1 MLWLIIVL
9 LIIALAVFITLYFI
23 SSREIKGINDQLEL
37 INNSQ
42 TNSKILLSFSN
53 RKLERLAQKINM
65 NLEEKQKTEIEYKRM
80 DKELRQAIANMS
92 HDFRTP
98 LTSIMGYLQLIE
110 DGKTPEE
117 EKKQYIDI
125 VKKRGLALQV
135 LIESFYDMS
144 RLEAREYKFD
154 LKPVNLYSIMCD
166 LIASFY
172 NDFKNKEIEP
182 TLDISE
188 SVLMVIADE
197 GGVRRIFS
205 NLMQNML
212 RYGEKYVLISLKQQN
227 DRVVSVF
234 QNDAPTLSQEDIPHL
249 FERFF
254 TGDRTRSGKSTGLGL
269 AITKQLVDQMGH
281 SITAE
286 LIEGR
291 FSIIIEWKA

>member
-1 MLWLIIVL
+1 MLWLIIIL
-9 LIIALAVFITLYFI
+9 LIIALVVFITLYFI

-53 RKLERLAQKINM
+53 RKLERLAQKINI

-98 LTSIMGYLQLIE
+98 LTSIIGYLQLIE

-125 VKKRGLALQV
+125 VKKRGSALQL

-144 RLEAREYKFD
+144 RLEAKEYKFD

-172 NDFKNKEIEP
+172 NDFKGKGIEP

-197 GGVRRIFS
+197 GGVRRILS
-205 NLMQNML
+205 NLIQNML
-212 RYGEKYVLISLKQQN
+212 RYGDKYVLISLKQQKG
-227 DRVVSVF
+227 RVITVF
-234 QNDAPTLSQEDIPHL
+234 QNDAPTLSQEDLPHL

-254 TGDRTRSGKSTGLGL
+254 TADRTRSGKSTGLGL
-269 AITKQLVDQMGH
+269 AITKELVEQMGH
-281 SITAE
+281 NITPE
-286 LIEGR
+286 LIEGKL
-291 FSIIIEWKA
+291 SIMIEWKT